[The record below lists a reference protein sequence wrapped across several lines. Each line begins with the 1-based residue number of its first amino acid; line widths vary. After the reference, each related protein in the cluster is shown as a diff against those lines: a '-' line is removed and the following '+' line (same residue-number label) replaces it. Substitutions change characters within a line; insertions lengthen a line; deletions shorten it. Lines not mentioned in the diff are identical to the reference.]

1 MAGLLNL
8 EVGQFASDRSPV
20 TRSHVKCD
28 HGQLSFVPLTAELQR
43 IIVGNYLHWNAI
55 ILSQI
60 FSTITQKKKLYL
72 LFLKSVNVKVKACA
86 WCILLKEKKSS

>member
-55 ILSQI
+55 ILSQ
-60 FSTITQKKKLYL
+60 FF
-72 LFLKSVNVKVKACA
+72 FLT
-86 WCILLKEKKSS
+86 